1 MENKNFITKVS
12 QADLDN
18 AREIED
24 YLYDFS
30 GPSRL
35 LKCPMLPEEGDFYC
49 GKYDFGSVSIICDNA
64 CDDSTVSWFSESVD
78 IEVDLPEGITH
89 IGDNA
94 FKGRRLDFVNLPSS
108 LIYIGKHPFA
118 LTSPFRIKSKST
130 RFTVYR
136 DCLIDNES
144 QSIIH
149 NVSYSGEI
157 EIPTRIKRIED
168 YAFSRLQDT
177 PYTASFYENAMNDEI
192 EENTISIVIPGSV
205 EYLGNNAF
213 ENCNIREVVFLG
225 IPSYIG
231 KDVFKGCEQL
241 KKIYVPFN
249 AKSEV
254 SSFFDNEKD
263 IIDETG
269 FVVQKLLQRNLLA
282 SNGITDFF
290 KIESNQVCN
299 VYGYIKEN
307 KFHFSDENG
316 SEISKG
322 DLSFDRIIVLEKAK
336 NIYKEIAPYKYSE
349 DKYDNK
355 IFAVNDNC
363 NIFEF
368 KHHEDFYVR
377 LVDGDII
384 IHGSKEIDD
393 NYSFYGIKNHVARFI
408 GNKQNIELSAIDNKW
423 YFYKENNKIRVVLDN
438 NVLTEIFDE
447 IKPLSKSRFS
457 GMSSAE
463 AILVKKGEL
472 WGWFNNVGN
481 FFEPKYKNVQSMSF
495 GLLCVKDETNQE
507 GVVTVN
513 NEVIISCDNMDLKI
527 VEQRSTPFITVAYT
541 SEYIY
546 TIHVNDNWGNYHYAH
561 SWSELKNP
569 DDPIE
574 DLELAKYYKCL
585 KYHDEEM
592 FFIVVKHESGE
603 EEYFDEYCN
612 EYNWDEFCEWDKL
625 D

>member
-1 MENKNFITKVS
+1 MDNINFITKVS
-12 QADLDN
+12 QSDLDN

-30 GPSRL
+30 GPKRL
-35 LKCPMLPEEGDFYC
+35 LKCPWQPEEGNFYC

-118 LTSPFRIKSKST
+118 LTSPFRIKSKSA

-168 YAFSRLQDT
+168 YAFSRLQNT
-177 PYTASFYENAMNDEI
+177 PYTASFYENAMNDI

-290 KIESNQVCN
+290 KIESNKVCN

-316 SEISKG
+316 SEITKG

-336 NIYKEIAPYKYSE
+336 NIYKEIAPNKYFE
-349 DKYDNK
+349 YDYDNK
-355 IFAVNDNC
+355 IFAVNDDC

-368 KHHEDFYVR
+368 YPYEDLYIR
-377 LVDGDII
+377 LDDGDIV
-384 IHGSKEIDD
+384 IHGSKGNEDEYTFYD
-393 NYSFYGIKNHVARFI
+393 NKNHVARFI
-408 GNKQNIELSAIDNKW
+408 GNKQNVELSAIDNKW
-423 YFYKENNKIRVVLDN
+423 FFYKENNKIRIILN
-438 NVLTEIFDE
+438 NILLADIFDE
-447 IKPLSKSRFS
+447 INPLCIRRFS
-457 GMSSAE
+457 EMVSVE
-463 AILVKKGEL
+463 AILVRRGEL
-472 WGWFNNVGN
+472 WGWYNNAGD
-481 FFEPKYKNVQSMSF
+481 FFEPKYNAVRRLSF
-495 GLLCVKDETNQE
+495 GLLCVKDETNLE

-513 NEVIISCDNMDLKI
+513 NEIIISCDNMALEI
-527 VEQRSTPFITVAYT
+527 IERHSSPFITIAYT
-541 SEYIY
+541 SECIY
-546 TIHVNDNWGNYHYAH
+546 TIHVDSNWGKYHYAN
-561 SWSELKNP
+561 SWAEFKNP
-569 DDPIE
+569 DDPIV
-574 DLELAKYYKCL
+574 DLELSKYYKYH

-612 EYNWDEFCEWDKL
+612 EYNWDEFSEWDKL
-625 D
+625 E